1 MDPSPLH
8 TSFLRPPI
16 LHILRAAGFTT
27 TRPSV
32 LDTLVDLTSRYL
44 TLLATNTARHA
55 ALREPSNVPFTI
67 TLTDVRL
74 ALQDAG
80 AFYPS
85 SSEME
90 EQVRGEED
98 MRGVNDFIAWC
109 QGETNREI
117 RRIAGMAVETSS
129 SLANASI
136 DPSNPEAAVAAAEAA
151 TLEQEEANADFLT
164 RLKRKHAKTK
174 DGEESRYA
182 GTVLGKDREEG
193 EIKIEGW
200 EIASL
205 EGWGRMLREKY
216 ESKEEV
222 AEVEGRSGSESDSP
236 LSEISGDT
244 AMGDASSVHG

>member
-8 TSFLRPPI
+8 PSLLRPPI

-44 TLLATNTARHA
+44 TLLAANTARHA
-55 ALREPSNVPFTI
+55 ALRQPSSASHTT

-85 SSEME
+85 ISEME
-90 EQVRGEED
+90 EQVVDRED
-98 MRGVNDFIAWC
+98 MRGVDAFIAWC
-109 QGETNREI
+109 QGEGNREI
-117 RRIAGMAVETSS
+117 RRIAGMTTEP
-129 SLANASI
+129 SLALA
-136 DPSNPEAAVAAAEAA
+136 NPATDIVANQETAVAAAETAN
-151 TLEQEEANADFLT
+151 LEQDASQVDFLT
-164 RLKRKHAKTK
+164 QLRRKHAKTK

-182 GTVLGKDREEG
+182 GTVLGRDKEEG
-193 EIKIEGW
+193 EVRIEGW
-200 EIASL
+200 EVESL

-216 ESKEEV
+216 ASIEEV
-222 AEVEGRSGSESDSP
+222 VEVEGRAGDESDSP

-244 AMGDASSVHG
+244 AV